1 MSMRRHSGRGA
12 GGGFGDRCSARCVRQ
27 GRCRVSAGSQSW
39 SGRLGF
45 TLAATGSAVG
55 IGSIWKFPYEVG
67 ANGGGAFLLF
77 YFIGL
82 VLVVVPLMLAEL
94 ALGRLGRADAAG
106 SLAAVARA
114 SGVSPRWAWAGGL
127 GVLTGFLI
135 LSFYSVI
142 GGWTIGYAVE
152 TAMVG
157 LLGVEPQAVR
167 ERFEAF
173 LASPL
178 ELAGWHALF
187 MGATALIVARG
198 VASGIEAASM
208 VLMPLLLALM
218 LLLAGYAIVEG
229 DLAAT
234 LAFLFRIDPGH
245 LNAATALDAL
255 GLGFFSIG
263 VGLGLMITYAAY
275 AGEGISLRQVASSS
289 VIADTLIS
297 FLAGFAVFP
306 IVFAHGLDP
315 ASGPGL
321 VFVTLPLAFAR
332 MPLGTVAAVAFFVLL
347 FVAALAS
354 SISSLELVQ
363 AWLARRTG
371 WSRSSAALLAGGACW
386 LAGLATVFSFNL
398 WSGWRPLGMV
408 AGFEQASFFDLLD
421 WITSNLMLPAGG
433 FALALFAGWA
443 ASWERIV
450 HALQLGPRGA
460 ALLRLTL
467 RWLAP
472 LGIAAAALTPWLGA
486 R

>member
-12 GGGFGDRCSARCVRQ
+12 GGGFGERCSARCARQ

-45 TLAATGSAVG
+45 ILAATGSAVG

-82 VLVVVPLMLAEL
+82 VLVVVPLMLAEF

-152 TAMVG
+152 TAIDG
-157 LLGVEPQAVR
+157 LPGVEPQAVR

-178 ELAGWHALF
+178 ELAAWHALF

-234 LAFLFRIDPGH
+234 LAFMFRIDPSH

-275 AGEGISLRQVASSS
+275 AGEGISLRQVALSS

-371 WSRSSAALLAGGACW
+371 WSRSRAALLAGGACW

-398 WSGWRPLGMV
+398 WSDWRPLRTV

-421 WITSNLMLPAGG
+421 WTTSNLMLPAGG

-450 HALQLGPRGA
+450 HALDLGPRGA

-472 LGIAAAALTPWLGA
+472 LGIAAAALTPWLGG